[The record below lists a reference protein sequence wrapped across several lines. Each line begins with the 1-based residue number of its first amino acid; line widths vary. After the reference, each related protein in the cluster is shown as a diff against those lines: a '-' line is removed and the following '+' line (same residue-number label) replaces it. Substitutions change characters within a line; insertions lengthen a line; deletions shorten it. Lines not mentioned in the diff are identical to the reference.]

1 MLMKIKACLFDLDG
15 VVVDTAHFHYL
26 AWKNLAERLG
36 FEFTEHDNERL
47 KGVSRMDSLDILLKI
62 GKVSLTEPEKIL
74 LAEEKNQ
81 LYLQFIRNMTP
92 DDVLP
97 GAKTFLLQLKDSGI
111 LLGIGSAS
119 KNARTIL
126 ERIDLMTMFD
136 VIVDGNLISR
146 AKPHPEVF
154 ALGAKLLQVEPS
166 QCIVFEDAI
175 AGIQAAHNAGMKCI
189 GVGSATVLNEADLV
203 IPGFRDLKLS
213 DISIL

>member
-1 MLMKIKACLFDLDG
+1 MIIKACLFDLDG
-15 VVVDTAHFHYL
+15 VVVDTAHFHFL
-26 AWKNLAERLG
+26 AWRNLAEKLG

-47 KGVSRMDSLDILLKI
+47 KGVSRMDSLAILLEI
-62 GKVSLTEPEKIL
+62 GKVSLSDPEKIR
-74 LAEEKNQ
+74 LAEQKNQ
-81 LYLQFIRNMTP
+81 LYLQYIRNMTP

-97 GAKTFLLQLKDSGI
+97 GVKTFLSELKESGI

-126 ERIDLMTMFD
+126 ESIDLVTKFD
-136 VIVDGNLISR
+136 VIVDGNLISQ

-154 ALGAKLLQVEPS
+154 ALGAKMLRVDPS
-166 QCIVFEDAI
+166 HCVVFEDAI

-189 GVGSATVLNEADLV
+189 GVGAAGILYEADLV

-213 DISIL
+213 DIEFN